1 MKDEDEDN
9 IIPNEDK
16 SNDTNDSN
24 ESIDEGFEDIVT
36 SEGKHFYDNHEGEND
51 TITKV
56 TGMYKDWF
64 LDYASYVILERAV
77 PAIED
82 GFKPFNAE

>member
-1 MKDEDEDN
+1 MK
-9 IIPNEDK
+9 
-16 SNDTNDSN
+16 TSN

-64 LDYASYVILERAV
+64 LDYASYVIQNVRFLRLKTALS
-77 PAIED
+77 
-82 GFKPFNAE
+82 PFNAE

>member
-1 MKDEDEDN
+1 M
-9 IIPNEDK
+9 IQ
-16 SNDTNDSN
+16 TNL
-24 ESIDEGFEDIVT
+24 DEGFEDIVT

-64 LDYASYVILERAV
+64 LDYASCNSRTCGSC
-77 PAIED
+77 D
-82 GFKPFNAE
+82 

>member
-1 MKDEDEDN
+1 M
-9 IIPNEDK
+9 IQTI
-16 SNDTNDSN
+16 
-24 ESIDEGFEDIVT
+24 EGFEDIVT
-36 SEGKHFYDNHEGEND
+36 SEGKHFYDNNEGEND

-64 LDYASYVILERAV
+64 LDYAICNSRTCGS
-77 PAIED
+77 AIED

>member
-1 MKDEDEDN
+1 MK
-9 IIPNEDK
+9 
-16 SNDTNDSN
+16 TNDSN

-77 PAIED
+77 PRLKTALS
-82 GFKPFNAE
+82 PFNAE